1 MGLLLPFGLVVL
13 GAGTLGF
20 RALSAS
26 NPSVTALAAALP
38 VSTPA
43 PEPPPA
49 KAVPLGSYLT
59 ILTPAD
65 PASQSQAQGKLL
77 TPPAAPQQAAAVLP
91 PAAVPV
97 PQQVAAVPLEV
108 APQAAAPQPMPA
120 VLKAAAAAQV
130 PNTLLMRL
138 AGSDALG
145 GKLARRLTFGYLA
158 SIGDSEISLVQGGA
172 DRTAEVTGLQSG
184 QSETIQVASV
194 SPAGGFAAL
203 LRGTADMAMSPRRI
217 LPSEADRLSSLGD
230 MTGPANEA
238 VIGIQ
243 GVAAIVSPA
252 NRLSSLTVSQ
262 LRGILT
268 GRFTDWSQVGGVAGP
283 IHVVVM
289 DQDGAASAPQDI
301 LAGQDD
307 VTGAAYRV
315 PSEQTLAAVVA
326 TDSANI
332 GFARFGNTGS
342 AKVLAVAEDGASP
355 IVPTDLSISTETYPL
370 SRRLYVYTSPALPN
384 QFVKRFVAYVFSA
397 AGQTAVAAEG
407 LVPLTI
413 RVEQAIAPDAASGRF
428 KQLVAG
434 ASRLSVNFHFQPGS
448 VELDGRGLRDL
459 DLVVAYLR
467 SQRVDPGRVIL
478 AGFADNNGPAAA
490 NQAVAQRRAE
500 AIVAALGRF
509 GIVPGKTAT
518 FGAELPVAD
527 NTTPEGRERNRRV
540 EVYVAP

>member
-1 MGLLLPFGLVVL
+1 MPVGLAVL

-20 RALSAS
+20 KASSAS
-26 NPSVTALAAALP
+26 IPPDQALAAASSVP
-38 VSTPA
+38 TPA
-43 PEPPPA
+43 PEPPPE

-59 ILTPAD
+59 ILRPAD
-65 PASQSQAQGKLL
+65 PASQMQARGKLL
-77 TPPAAPQQAAAVLP
+77 ALPAAPQQDAAAP
-91 PAAVPV
+91 APAAVSV
-97 PQQVAAVPLEV
+97 PPQVAAIPSQL
-108 APQAAAPQPMPA
+108 APQAVAPQPMPA
-120 VLKAAAAAQV
+120 VLKAAATAQL
-130 PNTLLMRL
+130 PNTLLLRL

-145 GKLARRLTFGYLA
+145 GKLALRLTFGYLA

-172 DRTAEVTGLQSG
+172 DRAAEVTGLQSDH
-184 QSETIQVASV
+184 SETIQVASI

-203 LRGTADMAMSPRRI
+203 LRGTADMAISPRRI
-217 LPSEADRLSSLGD
+217 LPGEAERLSSLGD
-230 MTGPANEA
+230 MTGPTNEA

-243 GVAAIVSPA
+243 GIAAVVSPA

-262 LRGILT
+262 LRSILT
-268 GRFTDWSQVGGVAGP
+268 GRLTDWSQVGGVPGP

-307 VTGAAYRV
+307 ITGAAFRV

-326 TDSANI
+326 SDSANI

-342 AKVLAVAEDGASP
+342 AKMLAVAEDGASP
-355 IVPTDLSISTETYPL
+355 VAPTDLSISTETYPL

-384 QFVKRFVAYVFSA
+384 QFVKRFIAYVVSA
-397 AGQTAVAAEG
+397 AGQSAVAAEG

-413 RVEQAIAPDAASGRF
+413 RAEQAVAPDAASARF

-478 AGFADNNGPAAA
+478 AGFADNNGTAAA

-509 GIVPGKTAT
+509 GIVPGKAAT
-518 FGAELPVAD
+518 FGSELPVAD
-527 NTTPEGRERNRRV
+527 NATPEGRERNRRV